1 MERWARAI
9 AGSRWSVGL
18 PWALGIAIPVAVAA
32 AWIPARNHLSN
43 VNAALLLVAVVA
55 LVGLAGQT
63 GPIVIGAVAAALAFD
78 VFDTAPYG
86 TLAISRSSDLVTTVV
101 LALVAAGGG
110 ILVGFVQRARRSRR
124 TGSDAFSRVRDAAAL
139 VAEGGEPALV
149 LSTVLEEI
157 RRLLGLRDCWYEAEP
172 PVAIRE
178 VTRDGQ
184 VVSAAL
190 LSPGRAHEIPV
201 GTVPPWDHVS
211 LPVWVQGRRVG
222 AFRLVVTPGV
232 PLDAEHLMVA
242 ITLADQAGAAL
253 AGYELAISEEPSEDP
268 GAITT
273 PALPS
278 AKKTLASHL
287 RLLR

>member
-1 MERWARAI
+1 
-9 AGSRWSVGL
+9 
-18 PWALGIAIPVAVAA
+18 
-32 AWIPARNHLSN
+32 
-43 VNAALLLVAVVA
+43 
-55 LVGLAGQT
+55 
-63 GPIVIGAVAAALAFD
+63 LAFD

-110 ILVGFVQRARRSRR
+110 ILVALVQRGRRVRR

-172 PVAIRE
+172 PIGIRE
-178 VTRDGQ
+178 VTRDGL
-184 VVSAAL
+184 VVSPAL
-190 LSPGRAHEIPV
+190 VHPGRGHDIPI
-201 GTVPPWDHVS
+201 GSVPPWDHVS

-242 ITLADQAGAAL
+242 ITLSDQAGAAL
-253 AGYELAISEEPSEDP
+253 AGYEPEVRDEPSGLAHSGLAHAGPAHSGPADTDDP
-268 GAITT
+268 TAVNT
-273 PALPS
+273 PAVNTPAVNTPAVNTPAAPP
-278 AKKTLASHL
+278 AKKTLATHL